1 MKKSSEIIKEF
12 RKERQLSAAA
22 LADQIGIS
30 QVFLTKIENEQKK
43 ISEKVLESLKEIM
56 PEYLYQ
62 GIIEYE
68 NFINTP
74 ESVQKELIELRK
86 LSKVEKGHYN
96 NFMDQATMYFTD
108 SKISEED
115 KKKVLDALTEV
126 YFEAKQMNKRK
137 K

>member
-1 MKKSSEIIKEF
+1 MKKSCEIIKEF
-12 RKERQLSAAA
+12 RKERHLSAAA
-22 LADQIGIS
+22 LAEQIGIS

-56 PEYLYQ
+56 PEKMYNQ
-62 GIIEYE
+62 IVEYE

-74 ESVQKELIELRK
+74 EPIQKELTELRK
-86 LSKVEKGHYN
+86 LSSREKNHFS
-96 NFMDQATMYFTD
+96 NFMNEATMYFTD

-126 YFEAKQMNKRK
+126 YFEAKQLNKRK

>member
-56 PEYLYQ
+56 PEYLYK

>member
-12 RKERQLSAAA
+12 RRERHLSAAA
-22 LADQIGIS
+22 LAEKIGIS

-43 ISEKVLESLKEIM
+43 ISEKVLESLKEIL
-56 PEYLYQ
+56 PEASYKA
-62 GIIEYE
+62 IVEYE

-74 ESVQKELIELRK
+74 EPIQKELAELRK
-86 LSKVEKGHYN
+86 LSAREKRHYGD
-96 NFMDQATMYFTD
+96 FMNEATMYFTD

-126 YFEAKQMNKRK
+126 YFEAKQLNKRK

>member
-22 LADQIGIS
+22 LAEQIGIS

-43 ISEKVLESLKEIM
+43 ISEKVLESLKKIM
-56 PEYLYQ
+56 PQYLYQ

-86 LSKVEKGHYN
+86 LSKVEINHYGS
-96 NFMDQATMYFTD
+96 FMDQATMYFTD
-108 SKISEED
+108 SKISEDD

>member
-12 RKERQLSAAA
+12 RKERHLSAAA
-22 LADQIGIS
+22 LAEQIGIS
-30 QVFLTKIENEQKK
+30 QVFLTKIENEKK
-43 ISEKVLESLKEIM
+43 KVSEKVLEALKEIM
-56 PEYLYQ
+56 PEKMYND
-62 GIIEYE
+62 IVEYE
-68 NFINTP
+68 NFINAP
-74 ESVQKELIELRK
+74 EAIQKELIELRK
-86 LSKVEKGHYN
+86 LSSREKKHYG
-96 NFMDQATMYFTD
+96 NFMNEATMYFTD